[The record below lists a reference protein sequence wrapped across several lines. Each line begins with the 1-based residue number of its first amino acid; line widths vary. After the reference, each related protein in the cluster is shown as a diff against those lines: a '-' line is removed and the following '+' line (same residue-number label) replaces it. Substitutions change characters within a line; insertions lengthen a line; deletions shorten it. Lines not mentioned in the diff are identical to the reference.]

1 MLDKIFRSKIFLY
14 IYTPVLFLL
23 ACAVTVNN
31 KEVDGAVFFG
41 YIAAFFLIFSSRLT
55 DAMYPAM
62 LLCVFVTR
70 CYDSAALFIEK
81 IPYCIP
87 IVLAIIAHFII
98 YRRKWRIGRSFFGIC
113 AVALSVT
120 LGGLGT
126 ISSSDYFGGS
136 ALYYV
141 FGLGIGMILFYLL
154 VKANFT
160 EESGREVAR
169 IMYLMGLFACFC
181 VLRFYFEAYDSM
193 ESLTQLVVFQ
203 SSNNL
208 ATFLMIAMP
217 FPLFY
222 ASRRYFDVIS
232 VFLIYV
238 CIFLTGSRGGLLM
251 GTIEFVIIFVA
262 FAVFDK
268 RHLINRIFYMLIAI
282 SFTVAVLE
290 NLPELA
296 AFYKFKIDSDGGE
309 SSILGYIAA
318 LKDYFFVDGE
328 ARVVLLDRMIED
340 FKANP
345 VFGVGLGYT
354 GNEDLYSPKDGAMN
368 WYHMWFAQVI
378 GGLGSLGIVCYGY
391 QLIDRIIIFFKN
403 MNLMN
408 FTLIMS
414 YMGLFIMSQ
423 VNPGEFCPMPYTAL
437 AVTFFAIMEKSE
449 NDITFPELGKR
460 IKDRFTKTKK
470 LFSK

>member
-1 MLDKIFRSKIFLY
+1 MLDKIFKSKLFLY
-14 IYTPVLFLL
+14 IYTPLLFLI
-23 ACAVTVNN
+23 ACAVTVHN
-31 KEVDGAVFFG
+31 KEVDGAILFG

-55 DAMYPAM
+55 DAMYPAV

-70 CYDSAALFIEK
+70 CYNSAALFIEK
-81 IPYCIP
+81 IPYCVP

-98 YRRKWRIGRSFFGIC
+98 YKRKWRIGRSFFGLC

-120 LGGLGT
+120 LAGLGT
-126 ISSSDYFGGS
+126 IPPSDYFAGS

-141 FGLGIGMILFYLL
+141 FGLGVGMILFYLL

-181 VLRFYFEAYDSM
+181 VLRFYFEAYDSL
-193 ESLTQLVVFQ
+193 EAVNKLVVFQ

-222 ASRRYFDVIS
+222 SSKRYFDVIS

-238 CIFLTGSRGGLLM
+238 CVFLTGSRGGLLM
-251 GTIEFVIIFVA
+251 GTVEFVIIFVA
-262 FAVFDK
+262 FAAFDK
-268 RHLINRIFYMLIAI
+268 RHLLNRIFYMLIAV
-282 SFTVAVLE
+282 SFTVVIFE

-296 AFYKFKIDSDGGE
+296 AFFRFKIKPSDGG
-309 SSILGYIAA
+309 SSILGYIIA
-318 LKDYFFVDGE
+318 LKDYFFSEQD
-328 ARVVLLDRMIED
+328 ARLKLLDRMVAD

-345 VFGVGLGYT
+345 IFGVGLGYT
-354 GNEDLYSPKDGAMN
+354 GNEDLYRPKDGAMN

-403 MNLMN
+403 MNLLN

-423 VNPGEFCPMPYTAL
+423 VNPGEFCPIPYAAL
-437 AVTFFAIMEKSE
+437 AVTFFIIMEKKE
-449 NDITFPELGKR
+449 DDITFPELGKR
-460 IKDRFTKTKK
+460 IKDRFAKTKK

>member
-1 MLDKIFRSKIFLY
+1 
-14 IYTPVLFLL
+14 
-23 ACAVTVNN
+23 
-31 KEVDGAVFFG
+31 
-41 YIAAFFLIFSSRLT
+41 
-55 DAMYPAM
+55 
-62 LLCVFVTR
+62 
-70 CYDSAALFIEK
+70 
-81 IPYCIP
+81 
-87 IVLAIIAHFII
+87 
-98 YRRKWRIGRSFFGIC
+98 
-113 AVALSVT
+113 
-120 LGGLGT
+120 
-126 ISSSDYFGGS
+126 
-136 ALYYV
+136 
-141 FGLGIGMILFYLL
+141 
-154 VKANFT
+154 
-160 EESGREVAR
+160 
-169 IMYLMGLFACFC
+169 
-181 VLRFYFEAYDSM
+181 M

-238 CIFLTGSRGGLLM
+238 CVFLTGSRGGLLM

-309 SSILGYIAA
+309 SSILRHIVA
-318 LKDYFFVDGE
+318 LKDYFFSDKD
-328 ARVVLLDRMIED
+328 ARLKLLDRMISD

-354 GNEDLYSPKDGAMN
+354 GNEDLYRPKDGAMN

-391 QLIDRIIIFFKN
+391 QLIDRITIFFKN